1 MGMQPVTLE
10 GHWVL
15 LEPLSVDHV
24 PALAAL
30 ASDEEI
36 WRYLPVSLPTEDD
49 LRGIVEDAL
58 RNRAAGT
65 ELPFV
70 IVERASGMPIGSTR
84 VMDIRL
90 EHRGVE
96 IGWTWLG
103 RAYWRSPINS
113 ECKYLLLRHL
123 FEVVGCVR
131 VALKTDMLNVR
142 SQAAIERLGA
152 TREGVLRRHMIVQG
166 GRYRDTVYYSILDDE
181 WPSIKE
187 RLEDQLY
194 GGSS

>member
-36 WRYLPVSLPTEDD
+36 WRYLPVPLPTEDD